1 MAIAVYRTALP
12 YIRTSLAIFSLV
24 GKRFHASLLIAM
36 RNIPAP
42 VIQLKLQSGSCG
54 KKQSAT
60 VIVIKDAAACA
71 LVSGRWR
78 LA

>member
-1 MAIAVYRTALP
+1 
-12 YIRTSLAIFSLV
+12 LV

-42 VIQLKLQSGSCG
+42 VIQLSCG
-54 KKQSAT
+54 KKHSAT